1 VQCDGKILL
10 KEPNL
15 LSLTKFK
22 LLFQTEEISINSCD
36 ALKIVIPV
44 RARGGR
50 TIAIT
55 CPGAENLTTS
65 LLPLHNIT

>member
-1 VQCDGKILL
+1 MHCDEKILFE
-10 KEPNL
+10 EPDL

-44 RARGGR
+44 RGRGGGPLR
-50 TIAIT
+50 L
-55 CPGAENLTTS
+55 LT
-65 LLPLHNIT
+65 PVQKI